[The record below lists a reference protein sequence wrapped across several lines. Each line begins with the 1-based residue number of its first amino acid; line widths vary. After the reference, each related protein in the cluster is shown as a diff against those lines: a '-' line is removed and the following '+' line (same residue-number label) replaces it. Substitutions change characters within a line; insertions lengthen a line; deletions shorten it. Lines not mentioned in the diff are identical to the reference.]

1 MTLCSLSELLPDS
14 FERYSG
20 TCPTHGEFSSIRRPN
35 SDFSECPHCKDEQV
49 TQESREQAKEK
60 RIRYLT
66 SLAELPL
73 KYVDA
78 GLRNFETPTY
88 AHEKAVKA
96 VTAYTRNLSPNK
108 RAWEPLIIAGTQG
121 TGKTHL
127 VCALANNAISKEVSV
142 RYTTSALVLSDIR
155 SAYGKVEGKTEASQI
170 LRYINDF
177 DLLIL
182 DEADMLVRS
191 DNDLGLMFSVING
204 RYNNL
209 KPLVVVTNQPP
220 GKELGKLIGVRS
232 MDRIV
237 ENSTQVICDWES
249 HRKGA

>member
-1 MTLCSLSELLPDS
+1 M
-14 FERYSG
+14 
-20 TCPTHGEFSSIRRPN
+20 
-35 SDFSECPHCKDEQV
+35 
-49 TQESREQAKEK
+49 
-60 RIRYLT
+60 
-66 SLAELPL
+66 
-73 KYVDA
+73 
-78 GLRNFETPTY
+78 
-88 AHEKAVKA
+88 
-96 VTAYTRNLSPNK
+96 
-108 RAWEPLIIAGTQG
+108 
-121 TGKTHL
+121 
-127 VCALANNAISKEVSV
+127 
-142 RYTTSALVLSDIR
+142 LSDIR

-191 DNDLGLMFSVING
+191 ENDLGLMFSVING

-209 KPLVVVTNQPP
+209 KPLVVVTNQPL